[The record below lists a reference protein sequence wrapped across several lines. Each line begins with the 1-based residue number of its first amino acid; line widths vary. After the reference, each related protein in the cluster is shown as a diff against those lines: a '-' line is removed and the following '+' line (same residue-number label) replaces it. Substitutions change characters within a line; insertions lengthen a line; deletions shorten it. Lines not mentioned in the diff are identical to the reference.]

1 MILSPKITLKMQTKA
16 NNKKSQTEHFS
27 VKFNGLR
34 TLQAPYTITQTI
46 ELIEWLNLNDFIEV
60 FNGTGEFEPEKI
72 QDGIENG
79 DYVIEVEI
87 TKDGNVKKTLKVTP
101 KGLDY
106 ICFTMNENIWLLECL
121 AETNDQQPLVLA

>member
-1 MILSPKITLKMQTKA
+1 MQTKA

-27 VKFNGLR
+27 VKFNELR
-34 TLQAPYTITQTI
+34 TMEAPYTITQTI
-46 ELIEWLNLNDFIEV
+46 ELVQQLNLNDFIEV
-60 FNGTGEFEPEKI
+60 FNGTGEFEPEKV
-72 QDGIENG
+72 QEGIKNG
-79 DYVIEVEI
+79 YYVIEVEI
-87 TKDGNVKKTLKVTP
+87 TKDGSVKKTLNVTP